1 MTFTGSFKTE
11 HTMEDALRTE
21 MRTSRAFF
29 TYFLLFT
36 SVSNCGA
43 LAPEWRFGNSL
54 WRQKLSQAPRKKV
67 NFSVFSCILYQFE
80 ELSWEIIKIKFFF

>member
-29 TYFLLFT
+29 TYFLLFSIHVT
-36 SVSNCGA
+36 SKIT
-43 LAPEWRFGNSL
+43 FIT
-54 WRQKLSQAPRKKV
+54 KLFQISH
-67 NFSVFSCILYQFE
+67 NF
-80 ELSWEIIKIKFFF
+80 KIPVD

>member
-11 HTMEDALRTE
+11 HTVEDALRTE

-43 LAPEWRFGNSL
+43 LAPEWRFRVANSGGL
-54 WRQKLSQAPRKKV
+54 AGFWRFGTFVWREK
-67 NFSVFSCILYQFE
+67 ILGAGRF
-80 ELSWEIIKIKFFF
+80 